1 MDKISVIIPIYNT
14 LEFVENSINSVLE
27 QTYENIEI
35 ILIND
40 GSNQEVK
47 EVLTQYTKRYNQI
60 LLYNLIERKG
70 VGAARNYGITKATGE
85 FIYFLDSDDY
95 LSSNTLELLVKNIEQ
110 YKMIRGEMKT
120 TTFSNEK
127 AISTEKPT
135 TLRIS
140 VDKKFHLIKNR
151 SALNLLIR
159 KDFVEK
165 YNFRFSEN
173 IEIFSD
179 LQFLIPA
186 FIVTP
191 VVPYLSEAIYFR
203 RKRNDSISNP
213 SLSQFE
219 LYKQVPDFLHAYK
232 ELKHKY
238 ENEDANQ
245 YLDKQ
250 FLSFYRKEIVTCFK
264 KVSYVD
270 TFYPMLRESMK
281 LVDLELI
288 KESPWVL
295 RTEARAILQGRQAK
309 YKRLIKRHQLLR
321 EVKVALKGRTKLY
334 IFLYK
339 RVFQKMKIKN
349 NIVFFESF
357 LGKNYSDSPKYIY
370 EKMLEKNMDYKYI
383 WCFKERKDI
392 PGNAIQVKRFS
403 LRYYY
408 YLARAKYWVSNSRI
422 PKSLNKRE
430 ENIYL
435 QTWHGT
441 PLKRLVFD
449 MNDVHS
455 ADPNYKK
462 NFYQQS
468 RRWDYLSSPNPYS
481 SKIFRRAFKFDKTML
496 EFGYPRNDILYQK
509 NNEKDINILKD
520 QLGIPKDKK
529 VILYAPTWRDDEF
542 FSKGNY
548 KFTLK
553 LDLAKMQKSFG
564 NEYIILLRTHYFI
577 ANQLDVSGFEGFVY
591 DVAQYDDI
599 AELYLMSD
607 ILITDYSSVFFDYAN
622 LKRPILFYTYD
633 LEKYQNTLRGMY
645 INMETGLPG
654 PLLMTT
660 DEVVHSISNID
671 KVMNEYKDRYDAFY
685 QDICTWD
692 DGCAS
697 EKTIEAVFK
706 G

>member
-1 MDKISVIIPIYNT
+1 
-14 LEFVENSINSVLE
+14 SVLE

-281 LVDLELI
+281 LVDL
-288 KESPWVL
+288 
-295 RTEARAILQGRQAK
+295 R
-309 YKRLIKRHQLLR
+309 
-321 EVKVALKGRTKLY
+321 
-334 IFLYK
+334 
-339 RVFQKMKIKN
+339 
-349 NIVFFESF
+349 
-357 LGKNYSDSPKYIY
+357 
-370 EKMLEKNMDYKYI
+370 
-383 WCFKERKDI
+383 
-392 PGNAIQVKRFS
+392 
-403 LRYYY
+403 
-408 YLARAKYWVSNSRI
+408 
-422 PKSLNKRE
+422 
-430 ENIYL
+430 
-435 QTWHGT
+435 
-441 PLKRLVFD
+441 
-449 MNDVHS
+449 
-455 ADPNYKK
+455 
-462 NFYQQS
+462 
-468 RRWDYLSSPNPYS
+468 
-481 SKIFRRAFKFDKTML
+481 
-496 EFGYPRNDILYQK
+496 
-509 NNEKDINILKD
+509 
-520 QLGIPKDKK
+520 
-529 VILYAPTWRDDEF
+529 
-542 FSKGNY
+542 
-548 KFTLK
+548 
-553 LDLAKMQKSFG
+553 
-564 NEYIILLRTHYFI
+564 
-577 ANQLDVSGFEGFVY
+577 
-591 DVAQYDDI
+591 
-599 AELYLMSD
+599 
-607 ILITDYSSVFFDYAN
+607 
-622 LKRPILFYTYD
+622 
-633 LEKYQNTLRGMY
+633 
-645 INMETGLPG
+645 
-654 PLLMTT
+654 
-660 DEVVHSISNID
+660 
-671 KVMNEYKDRYDAFY
+671 
-685 QDICTWD
+685 
-692 DGCAS
+692 S
-697 EKTIEAVFK
+697 E
-706 G
+706 

>member
-1 MDKISVIIPIYNT
+1 
-14 LEFVENSINSVLE
+14 
-27 QTYENIEI
+27 
-35 ILIND
+35 
-40 GSNQEVK
+40 
-47 EVLTQYTKRYNQI
+47 
-60 LLYNLIERKG
+60 
-70 VGAARNYGITKATGE
+70 
-85 FIYFLDSDDY
+85 
-95 LSSNTLELLVKNIEQ
+95 
-110 YKMIRGEMKT
+110 MKT

-496 EFGYPRNDILYQK
+496 EFGYPR
-509 NNEKDINILKD
+509 
-520 QLGIPKDKK
+520 
-529 VILYAPTWRDDEF
+529 
-542 FSKGNY
+542 
-548 KFTLK
+548 
-553 LDLAKMQKSFG
+553 
-564 NEYIILLRTHYFI
+564 
-577 ANQLDVSGFEGFVY
+577 
-591 DVAQYDDI
+591 
-599 AELYLMSD
+599 
-607 ILITDYSSVFFDYAN
+607 
-622 LKRPILFYTYD
+622 
-633 LEKYQNTLRGMY
+633 
-645 INMETGLPG
+645 
-654 PLLMTT
+654 
-660 DEVVHSISNID
+660 
-671 KVMNEYKDRYDAFY
+671 
-685 QDICTWD
+685 
-692 DGCAS
+692 
-697 EKTIEAVFK
+697 
-706 G
+706 